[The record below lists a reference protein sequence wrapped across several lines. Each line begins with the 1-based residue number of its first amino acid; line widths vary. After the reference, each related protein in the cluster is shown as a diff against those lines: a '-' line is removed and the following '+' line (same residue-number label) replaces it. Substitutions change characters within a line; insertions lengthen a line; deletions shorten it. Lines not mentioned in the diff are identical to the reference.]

1 MIEAHSSLSID
12 SNEGLFMTIVVSNS
26 SKSTSVPIGYDGRTG
41 KIPNCDTS
49 TRSSAAADRT
59 VVDADDAGEH
69 SGAEGAAAERRALV
83 AALGLSLGRAG
94 RRRRR
99 WTGLVFLG
107 LGLGVLVAVLVSVA
121 AGAHPIP
128 IERIF
133 ALAADP
139 SAPGLGRE
147 ALVIGQIRLP
157 RILACVL
164 VGASLA
170 VSGALMQGL
179 FRNPLADPGLLGV
192 SSGAALA
199 AGATI
204 VLGDRIFGRVAAEA
218 LPAAAF
224 LGAISATL
232 LLTLAG
238 RRVGRTETAVVLL
251 AGLAFAALA
260 NAALGFLVFVAD
272 DRELRDLS
280 FWTLGS
286 FGGVGWPKL
295 AAALPLLLAPLIAA
309 PFLAGAFDALAF
321 GEAEAHHLGHPV
333 ERVKAAAIVAT
344 ALGVGA
350 AVALVGIVGFVGI
363 VVPHAV
369 RLAHGASHRTLLPAS
384 ALSGALLVLV
394 ADLVA
399 RTAVAPAELPIGVL
413 TALVGAPLFL
423 HLVLARRGGTA

>member
-1 MIEAHSSLSID
+1 M
-12 SNEGLFMTIVVSNS
+12 G
-26 SKSTSVPIGYDGRTG
+26 
-41 KIPNCDTS
+41 
-49 TRSSAAADRT
+49 SARLADD
-59 VVDADDAGEH
+59 VAGVDAGV
-69 SGAEGAAAERRALV
+69 GAVTDGPDGSAAERRALV
-83 AALGLSLGRAG
+83 AALGASLGRVG
-94 RRRRR
+94 RMRRRRV
-99 WTGLVFLG
+99 GLVFGGLALG
-107 LGLGVLVAVLVSVA
+107 LVAAVLISAA

-128 IERIF
+128 LDRIV
-133 ALAADP
+133 ALVADP

-147 ALVIGQIRLP
+147 ALVLGQIRLP
-157 RILACVL
+157 RIVACVL
-164 VGASLA
+164 VGACLA
-170 VSGALMQGL
+170 VCGALMQGL

-204 VLGDRIFGRVAAEA
+204 VVGDRIFGQIAAEVLPVAAFVGA
-218 LPAAAF
+218 L
-224 LGAISATL
+224 SATL

-260 NAALGFLVFVAD
+260 NAALGLLVFVAD

-295 AAALPLLLAPLIAA
+295 TAALPFLVAPLVAA
-309 PFLAGAFDALAF
+309 PFLAKAFDALAF
-321 GEAEAHHLGHPV
+321 GEAEAHHMGHPV
-333 ERVKAAAIVAT
+333 ERVKATAIVVT

-350 AVALVGIVGFVGI
+350 SVALVGIVGFVGI

-369 RLAHGASHRTLLPAS
+369 RLALGPSHRSLLPTS
-384 ALSGALLVLV
+384 ALSGALLVVL

-413 TALVGAPLFL
+413 TAAVGAPLFL
-423 HLVLARRGGTA
+423 HLVLARRGGAA